1 MHETEDTEIKTE
13 PLPRAAGH
21 LTCALASPGASS
33 SPSLS
38 QSLQPGWLLFP
49 EPLPPLGTCRVLLI
63 LRPQPEALLGSLLS
77 GSRQLWACLGLRG
90 TYAAPGLGRQPCD
103 CKLSETELVPTLC
116 SVHLLEQRRFS
127 SPREAPAGVRR
138 RESAGDVWPAI
149 VLLGRPVCP
158 QRVLHLSPTLG

>member
-63 LRPQPEALLGSLLS
+63 LRPQPEALLGES
-77 GSRQLWACLGLRG
+77 AVGLQAAVGLPR
-90 TYAAPGLGRQPCD
+90 APGHLCRSRLGAAA
-103 CKLSETELVPTLC
+103 L
-116 SVHLLEQRRFS
+116 
-127 SPREAPAGVRR
+127 
-138 RESAGDVWPAI
+138 
-149 VLLGRPVCP
+149 
-158 QRVLHLSPTLG
+158 